1 MQLKCRSKLENL
13 LLVLLVRSSYVTKYG
28 LQFIM
33 TPLLNELIDSQSA
46 GTVDGSQQ
54 HFTGRIASVCGDN
67 LAAKPFCVHI
77 DKVKLYEAEEMPP
90 SWLSEPISDDEDQRD
105 VAPGTVTQRNRTVLD
120 QPEEG
125 APVVSNSGPSAI
137 AGTLPY
143 TEDPAVRPRRH
154 VRHPRHYLD

>member
-1 MQLKCRSKLENL
+1 MGPFLVTQVLGPVNL
-13 LLVLLVRSSYVTKYG
+13 LLRRSKKV
-28 LQFIM
+28 
-33 TPLLNELIDSQSA
+33 
-46 GTVDGSQQ
+46 V
-54 HFTGRIASVCGDN
+54 
-67 LAAKPFCVHI
+67 KPFCVHI

-90 SWLSEPISDDEDQRD
+90 SWLSEPISDDEDQRN

-125 APVVSNSGPSAI
+125 APVVSNNGPSVM

-154 VRHPRHYLD
+154 VGRPQHYLD